1 MSELKTWPLLGE
13 EVLLNSK
20 VFDVMSRR
28 CLSPKDGKEKKFMA
42 IKAPEWANTLALTP
56 KNEVILVRQF
66 RYGSREFSLELP
78 GGAVDKGQSPEE
90 AAKRELTEETGF
102 VGQNFRHLCSL
113 RPNPALFDNWIHTYV
128 ADNAV
133 KSGQTHFDENEAIED
148 ILIPVGD
155 LAKMVLEGQIDHALM
170 VAAISLY
177 LVQSGL
183 KK

>member
-20 VFDVMSRR
+20 VFDVLSRR

-42 IKAPEWANTLALTP
+42 IKAPEWANTLAITP
-56 KNEVILVRQF
+56 KKEVILVRQF

-102 VGQNFRHLCSL
+102 VGKNFYHLCSL
-113 RPNPALFDNWIHTYV
+113 RPNPALFDNFIHTYV
-128 ADNAV
+128 AEDAV
-133 KSGQTHFDENEAIED
+133 KSGQTHFDENEALED
-148 ILIPVGD
+148 ILIPLTD
-155 LAKMVLEGQIDHALM
+155 LSKMILEGQIDHALM

-177 LVQSGL
+177 LVKTGL
-183 KK
+183 K

>member
-56 KNEVILVRQF
+56 KREVILCRQF

-78 GGAVDKGQSPEE
+78 GGAVDKGQTPEE
-90 AAKRELTEETGF
+90 AAIRELTEETGF

-128 ADNAV
+128 CDGAV

-148 ILIPVGD
+148 ILIPIAD
-155 LAKMVLEGQIDHALM
+155 LPSFILDGKIDHALM
-170 VAAISLY
+170 VAAISLF
-177 LVQSGL
+177 LVKEGL
-183 KK
+183 PK